1 MNKVT
6 DTYFLIENFLV
17 RKRFTLSIVDFGEKS
32 VIESKCLE
40 LNSKSDTDYIY
51 YEVKQGVKASID

>member
-1 MNKVT
+1 MNKIT
-6 DTYFLIENFLV
+6 DTYFLVENFLQ
-17 RKRFTLSIVDFGEKS
+17 RKRYAVSIVDFGEKS

-40 LNSKSDTDYIY
+40 LNSKSDTDFIY